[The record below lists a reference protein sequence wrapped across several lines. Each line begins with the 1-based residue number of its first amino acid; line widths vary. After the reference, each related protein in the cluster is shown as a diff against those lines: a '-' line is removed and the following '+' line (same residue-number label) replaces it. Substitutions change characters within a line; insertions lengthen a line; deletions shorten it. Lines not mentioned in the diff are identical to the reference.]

1 MKIIRIIKSYLVSLQ
16 ASRCV
21 GKSERLEKSGKYE
34 EAAKVARAGLTLLS
48 QPFVIRENPAEC
60 AAIIVLTLRLEQ
72 LAHEHSC
79 EGASESELVEAYH
92 LINQIYPDDLKG
104 KQYSEWLPYIEAR
117 LGYSPKQ

>member
-1 MKIIRIIKSYLVSLQ
+1 MKTIQIIKSYLVSLQ

-21 GKSERLEKSGKYE
+21 GKSERLEKLGKYE
-34 EAAKVARAGLTLLS
+34 EAAKVARAGLSLLS
-48 QPFVIRENPAEC
+48 QPFVVRDNPAES
-60 AAIIVLTLRLEQ
+60 AALIVLTLQLEQ
-72 LAHEHSC
+72 LAHEHNY
-79 EGASESELVEAYH
+79 EGVSESELVEAYH